1 MLHFLLIP
9 SGTYNTKRDSILPD
23 SNKNDGPDSVE
34 RVHKTLESPKTI
46 ENLESSADHDLGN
59 IQNAIPS
66 KYEVSFLRKKLSN
79 KQKIIDNLSNIINYM
94 HKNSNWSGDNF
105 YKNTNGQLV

>member
-23 SNKNDGPDSVE
+23 SNKNDGPDSAE

-46 ENLESSADHDLGN
+46 ENLEPSADHILE
-59 IQNAIPS
+59 IFKTQYRVCI
-66 KYEVSFLRKKLSN
+66 
-79 KQKIIDNLSNIINYM
+79 
-94 HKNSNWSGDNF
+94 
-105 YKNTNGQLV
+105 